1 MAHDRP
7 ADPEPERERDLIPTT
22 PERERERFE
31 ERKPL
36 LIERA
41 REIVLDDDGE
51 VIAPEALDDAL
62 REHGIEIGTSPD
74 GYQELRNAEDLPTAL
89 IHMAVDTQQDPAD
102 VLDSEDTETS

>member
-7 ADPEPERERDLIPTT
+7 AEPERERDLIPTN

-36 LIERA
+36 FIERA

-51 VIAPEALDDAL
+51 VIAPGTLDDAL
-62 REHGIEIGTSPD
+62 RKHGVEVGTSPD
-74 GYQELRNAEDLPTAL
+74 GYRELRNAEALSTVL
-89 IHMAVDTQQDPAD
+89 IHVAVDSQQDPSD